1 MSNKALE
8 PCMLFAGP
16 SLQGIDSQ
24 LLCSDDLVLC
34 PPVKRGDIER
44 LVAQSPPSN
53 LAIVDGVFHAHPA
66 VGHAEILGALDAG
79 WRIWGLSSMGAI
91 RACEMDTLGMT
102 GFGEVYRQFA
112 SDPDM
117 SDDEVTLVHQAQEP
131 YLSLSEPLIHIRQ
144 FLRHWTAERI
154 ITPAHEQ
161 HTLHYLK
168 NMWYGHRTLS
178 CLKEVLMTLPV
189 AEKTIDSTLA
199 NFSAY
204 RIKSLDLIDFLK
216 LKPWTKTVNQNV
228 AIRDTE

>member
-8 PCMLFAGP
+8 TCMLFAGP
-16 SLQGIDSQ
+16 SLQGIDSR
-24 LLCSDDLVLC
+24 LLCSDDLVVC

-44 LVAQSPPSN
+44 LVAQSPPSD

-66 VGHAEILGALDAG
+66 VGHAEILTALNAG

-91 RACEMDTLGMT
+91 RACEMDRLGMT

-117 SDDEVTLVHQAQEP
+117 SDDEVTLVHQAQAP

-144 FLRHWTAERI
+144 FLKHWTAEQI
-154 ITPAHEQ
+154 ITPAHAQ
-161 HTLHYLK
+161 QTLHYLK

-178 CLKEVLMTLPV
+178 CLKDALMALPV
-189 AEKTIDSTLA
+189 AEPTIDSALA

-216 LKPWTKTVNQNV
+216 LKPWTKTVKQNV
-228 AIRDTE
+228 AIRDTV

>member
-8 PCMLFAGP
+8 ACTLFAGP

-24 LLCSDDLVLC
+24 LLCGDSLVLR

-44 LVAQSPPSN
+44 LVAQSLPSN

-66 VGHAEILGALDAG
+66 VGHAEILVALGAG

-117 SDDEVTLVHQAQEP
+117 SDDEVTLIHQTQEP
-131 YLSLSEPLIHIRQ
+131 FLSLSEPLIHIRQ
-144 FLRHWTAERI
+144 FLGRWKTEQI
-154 ITPAHEQ
+154 ITPAQEQ
-161 HTLHYLK
+161 HLLHYLK
-168 NMWYGHRTLS
+168 NMWYGHRTLN
-178 CLKEVLMTLPV
+178 CLKEALLALPV
-189 AEKTIDSTLA
+189 AEKQIDSALA

-216 LKPWTKTVNQNV
+216 LQPWKSTRKQNV
-228 AIRDTE
+228 AIRNTV

>member
-8 PCMLFAGP
+8 ACTLFAGP
-16 SLQGIDSQ
+16 SLQAIDSQ
-24 LLCSDDLVLC
+24 LLRGGGLMVR

-53 LAIVDGVFHAHPA
+53 IAIVDGVFHAHPA
-66 VGHAEILGALDAG
+66 VGHAEILDALGAG

-117 SDDEVTLVHQAQEP
+117 SDDEVTLIHQTQEP
-131 YLSLSEPLIHIRQ
+131 FLSLSEPLIHIRQ
-144 FLRHWTAERI
+144 FLGQWTTERI
-154 ITPAHEQ
+154 ITPAQEQ
-161 HTLHYLK
+161 HILHYLK
-168 NMWYGHRTLS
+168 NMWYGHRTLN
-178 CLKEVLMTLPV
+178 CLKEALLALPV
-189 AEKTIDSTLA
+189 ATKQIDNALA

-204 RIKSLDLIDFLK
+204 RIKSLDLIEFLK
-216 LKPWTKTVNQNV
+216 LQPWTRTVKQNV
-228 AIRDTE
+228 AIRDTV

>member
-8 PCMLFAGP
+8 ACTLFAGP
-16 SLQGIDSQ
+16 SLQGIDHQ
-24 LLCSDDLVLC
+24 LLCSSSLILR

-44 LVAQSPPSN
+44 LVTQSPPSN
-53 LAIVDGVFHAHPA
+53 LAIVDGVFHTHPA
-66 VGHAEILGALDAG
+66 VGHSEILNALGSG

-117 SDDEVTLVHQAQEP
+117 SDDEVTLIHQAQEP
-131 YLSLSEPLIHIRQ
+131 FLSLSEPLIHIRK
-144 FLRHWTAERI
+144 FLRQWAIEQI
-154 ITPAHEQ
+154 ITPAQEQ
-161 HTLHYLK
+161 HILHHLK

-178 CLKEVLMTLPV
+178 CLKKALLALPV
-189 AEKTIDSTLA
+189 AAKQIDSALE

-216 LKPWTKTVNQNV
+216 LQPWT
-228 AIRDTE
+228 RTEK

>member
-8 PCMLFAGP
+8 ICTLFAGP
-16 SLQGIDSQ
+16 SLQGIDNQ
-24 LLCSDDLVLC
+24 LLCDGGLVLR

-66 VGHAEILGALDAG
+66 VGHAEILDALSAG

-117 SDDEVTLVHQAQEP
+117 SDDEVTLIHQTQEP
-131 YLSLSEPLIHIRQ
+131 FLSLSEPLIHIRQ
-144 FLRHWTAERI
+144 FLRQWTTEQI
-154 ITPAHEQ
+154 ITPPQEQ
-161 HTLHYLK
+161 HLLHYLK
-168 NMWYGHRTLS
+168 NMWYGHRTLN
-178 CLKEVLMTLPV
+178 CLKEALLTLPV
-189 AEKTIDSTLA
+189 AEQQIDSALA
-199 NFSAY
+199 NFSVY
-204 RIKSLDLIDFLK
+204 RIKNLDLIDFLK
-216 LKPWTKTVNQNV
+216 LQPWTRKTECRHQRYCVK
-228 AIRDTE
+228 

>member
-8 PCMLFAGP
+8 ACTLFAGP
-16 SLQGIDSQ
+16 SLQAIDSQ
-24 LLCSDDLVLC
+24 LLRGGGLMVR

-53 LAIVDGVFHAHPA
+53 IAIVDGVFHAHPA
-66 VGHAEILGALDAG
+66 VGHAEILDALGAG

-117 SDDEVTLVHQAQEP
+117 SDDEVTLIHQTQEP
-131 YLSLSEPLIHIRQ
+131 FLSLSEPLIHIRQ
-144 FLRHWTAERI
+144 FLGQWTTERI
-154 ITPAHEQ
+154 ITPAQEQ
-161 HTLHYLK
+161 HILHYLK
-168 NMWYGHRTLS
+168 NMWYGHRTLN
-178 CLKEVLMTLPV
+178 CLKEALLALPV
-189 AEKTIDSTLA
+189 ATKQIDNAPA

-204 RIKSLDLIDFLK
+204 RIKSLDLIEFLK
-216 LKPWTKTVNQNV
+216 LQPWTRTVKQNV
-228 AIRDTE
+228 AIRDTV

>member
-8 PCMLFAGP
+8 ICTLFAGP

-24 LLCSDDLVLC
+24 LLGGVVIH

-44 LVAQSPPSN
+44 LVAQNPPSN

-66 VGHAEILGALDAG
+66 VGHAEILDALGAG

-91 RACEMDTLGMT
+91 RACEMDTLGVT

-117 SDDEVTLVHQAQEP
+117 SDDEVTLIHQAQEP
-131 YLSLSEPLIHIRQ
+131 FLTLSEPLIHIRT
-144 FLRHWTAERI
+144 FLSAWASEQI
-154 ITPAHEQ
+154 ITPAQEQ
-161 HTLHYLK
+161 HVLHYLK
-168 NMWYGHRTLS
+168 NMWYGNRTLS
-178 CLKEVLMTLPV
+178 CLKEALLALPV
-189 AEKTIDSTLA
+189 AVEKIDSALV

-216 LKPWTKTVNQNV
+216 LKPWTRTVKQNV
-228 AIRDTE
+228 AIRDTV

>member
-1 MSNKALE
+1 MSNKALDL
-8 PCMLFAGP
+8 CTLFAGP
-16 SLQGIDSQ
+16 TLQGIDSQ
-24 LLCSDDLVLC
+24 LLCSSGLVVR

-66 VGHAEILGALDAG
+66 VGHAEILDALDAG

-91 RACEMDTLGMT
+91 RACEMDTLGMA

-117 SDDEVTLVHQAQEP
+117 SDDEVTLIHQAQEP
-131 YLSLSEPLIHIRQ
+131 FLSLSEPLIHIRQ
-144 FLRHWTAERI
+144 FLRQWTTEQI
-154 ITPAHEQ
+154 ITSAQEQ
-161 HTLHYLK
+161 HILHYLK

-178 CLKEVLMTLPV
+178 CLKEALLALPV
-189 AEKTIDSTLA
+189 AEKKIDSALA

-204 RIKSLDLIDFLK
+204 RVKSLDLIDFLK
-216 LKPWTKTVNQNV
+216 LQPWTKKVKENV
-228 AIRDTE
+228 SISDIV